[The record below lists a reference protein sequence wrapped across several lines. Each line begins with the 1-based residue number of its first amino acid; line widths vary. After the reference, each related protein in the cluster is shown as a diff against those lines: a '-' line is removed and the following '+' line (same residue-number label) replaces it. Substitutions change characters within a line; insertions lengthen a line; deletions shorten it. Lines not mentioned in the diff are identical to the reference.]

1 MKKII
6 LLSLLIITLL
16 SCSKDDDRYSYKY
29 DFLKVESFE
38 VPIEFV
44 SGDTYQITV
53 KYKRPTS
60 CHYFNDL
67 YFNKETN
74 VRKVAIESV
83 IEERDNC
90 VPLINNNPEIEYIF
104 NFKVIQAAGTEYLF
118 KFYKGKNAA
127 GESIFEEVTI
137 PVI

>member
-6 LLSLLIITLL
+6 LLFLFTFFIL
-16 SCSKDDDRYSYKY
+16 SCSPGNDNFNYRYEII
-29 DFLKVESFE
+29 KVESFE

-44 SGDTYQITV
+44 SGDTYQIKI

-60 CHYFNDL
+60 CHYFNNL
-67 YFNKETN
+67 YFNRDTN
-74 VRKVAIESV
+74 IRKIAVESI

-90 VPLINNNPEIEYIF
+90 VPLIDNNPEIEYIF
-104 NFKVIQAAGTEYLF
+104 NFQVIQAAGTNYLF